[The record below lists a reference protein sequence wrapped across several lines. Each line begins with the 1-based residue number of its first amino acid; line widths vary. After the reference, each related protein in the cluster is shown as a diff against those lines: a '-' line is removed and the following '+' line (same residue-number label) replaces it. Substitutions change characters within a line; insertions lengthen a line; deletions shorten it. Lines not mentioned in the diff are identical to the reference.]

1 MKNVIKYLYG
11 EEFANQ
17 VVKMDNL
24 NLAIQNAM
32 NKKYCMM
39 FKQELE
45 NTLQEIERKEHE
57 QKNHRNGY

>member
-1 MKNVIKYLYG
+1 MKNIIKYLYG

-57 QKNHRNGY
+57 QKNC

>member
-24 NLAIQNAM
+24 NLTIQNAM

-57 QKNHRNGY
+57 QKNH

>member
-1 MKNVIKYLYG
+1 MKNAIKYLYG
-11 EEFANQ
+11 EEFAKQ

-57 QKNHRNGY
+57 QKNR